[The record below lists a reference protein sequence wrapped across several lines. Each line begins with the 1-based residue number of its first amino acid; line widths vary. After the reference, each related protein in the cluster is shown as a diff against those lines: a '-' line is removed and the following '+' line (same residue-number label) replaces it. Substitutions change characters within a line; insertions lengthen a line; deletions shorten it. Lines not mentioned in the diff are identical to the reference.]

1 MKKLALG
8 LLLTLPTANA
18 AASQVETA
26 PPDQNAAA
34 ADETATVD
42 EEEEIDDEGRI
53 VGGEDAPPNSA
64 PWQIEIYSTVASY
77 TAKEIA
83 DDANPQITPPEKR
96 KYLNLRKGFE
106 LAHKCGGSYIGDG
119 WILTAAHCV
128 TGLGMVDGKPV
139 DVFTHRRVRMG
150 TQNLAA
156 GGATFAIAQ
165 VITHAGY
172 TEEVPKDDI
181 ALIKVAD
188 NGQLIKLL
196 ASGAL
201 APITMQAN
209 VPNAPPIRN
218 EPLRVSGWGWQGAR
232 KKSTMARVDIGGRP
246 QRNPAQLKQA
256 TVFKTDESKCAAIA
270 EYKGIASA
278 KTMCVA
284 LGPKNADSCQGDSGG
299 PLTRALPNGDRV
311 LVGIVSQG
319 VGCAN
324 PGYPGLYTRVSAYQ
338 SWIKRAKASRKRFAK
353 Q

>member
-1 MKKLALG
+1 MKKLIIG
-8 LLLTLPTANA
+8 LFLTLPL
-18 AASQVETA
+18 ASAYALQTE
-26 PPDQNAAA
+26 PLPE
-34 ADETATVD
+34 ADEPAVTEEE

-53 VGGEDAPPNSA
+53 VAGEDAPPNSA

-83 DDANPQITPPEKR
+83 DDADPRITPPEKR

-128 TGLGMVDGKPV
+128 TGLGTMDGMPV
-139 DVFTHRRVRMG
+139 DIFTHRRVRMG
-150 TQNLAA
+150 TQNLTA
-156 GGATFAIAQ
+156 GGATFAIEK
-165 VITHAGY
+165 VVVHIGY
-172 TEEVPKDDI
+172 TENLPKDDI

-188 NGQLIKLL
+188 NGQIARLQ

-201 APITMQAN
+201 ATVAMQAN
-209 VPNAPPIRN
+209 VPNPPPIRN
-218 EPLRVSGWGWQGAR
+218 EPLRVTGWGWQGAR
-232 KKSTMARVDIGGRP
+232 KQGTMARLDTGGRP

-256 TVFKTDESKCAAIA
+256 TVIKTDESKCAAIPQ
-270 EYKGIASA
+270 YRGLASA
-278 KTMCVA
+278 KTLCVG

-299 PLTRALPNGDRV
+299 PLTRAGPNGSRV

-338 SWIKRAKASRKRFAK
+338 AWIKSAKLSRKKFSR